1 MSDEILG
8 FKIDIPQAELD
19 DLKQRLH
26 NARLPDK
33 ETVNDWS
40 QGIPHDIVKT
50 LQDHWLNDYDW
61 SVCQKRLN
69 SYSQFTTNINGLD
82 IHFLHIV
89 SPEKGARPL
98 LMTHGWPG
106 SIIEFLDVIG
116 PLSNPVAYGGSPN
129 DAYHLVIPS
138 LPGYGF
144 SEKPN
149 NTEWNIEKI
158 AESWDTLMLR
168 LGYSRYFA
176 QGGDWGSMITSLI
189 GAQNKGHCAGIHLN
203 LVVVG
208 PPSAEIM
215 SNPIK
220 EEQASLAQ
228 FHKYMTQGIG
238 YAAIQGTRPQTLGYA
253 LADSPVGQMAWI
265 IEKFGEWSDGK
276 SFIEQYGIDRLLD
289 NVTLY
294 WLSNSATS
302 SARLYWQS
310 FANPTLDN
318 VNLPTAC
325 SIFPNEIVKPSKRW
339 AEQRYKNI
347 KYWNNL
353 SSGGHFAAFELPNVF
368 VNEVT
373 AGLRNMTL

>member
-1 MSDEILG
+1 
-8 FKIDIPQAELD
+8 
-19 DLKQRLH
+19 
-26 NARLPDK
+26 
-33 ETVNDWS
+33 
-40 QGIPHDIVKT
+40 
-50 LQDHWLNDYDW
+50 
-61 SVCQKRLN
+61 
-69 SYSQFTTNINGLD
+69 
-82 IHFLHIV
+82 
-89 SPEKGARPL
+89 
-98 LMTHGWPG
+98 MTHGWPG

-215 SNPIK
+215 SNPTK

-228 FHKYMTQGIG
+228 FHKYMTQGTG

-265 IEKFGEWSDGK
+265 IEKFGEWSDG
-276 SFIEQYGIDRLLD
+276 
-289 NVTLY
+289 
-294 WLSNSATS
+294 S

-310 FANPTLDN
+310 FANPTLDD

-353 SSGGHFAAFELPNVF
+353 GRGGHFAAFELPSVF
-368 VNEVT
+368 VDEVT
-373 AGLRNMTL
+373 AGLRKMTL